1 MNKKKIIKRKILATF
16 FFSLISSIGLII
28 HGVFFDLDFSQ
39 IERLTIGGFALTFI
53 LVLSTLLILEKIF
66 DLENHEEF
74 VELERRVKELEKR
87 NKRDNQSNLNN
98 TLS

>member
-1 MNKKKIIKRKILATF
+1 MNKKKRIKRKILATF
-16 FFSLISSIGLII
+16 LFSLISAIGLII

-74 VELERRVKELEKR
+74 IELERRVKELEKKKQ
-87 NKRDNQSNLNN
+87 KR
-98 TLS
+98 